1 MLKAITKTIK
11 TETKEQK
18 GGFVS
23 ILLGTFAASLL
34 ANLLAG
40 KGVVKAGSGKGIVR
54 SDTGKIGIFNS
65 VSSFNKLSN
74 TKALWERTKI

>member
-23 ILLGTFAASLL
+23 ILLGTFGASLL

-40 KGVVKAGSGKGIVR
+40 KGVVRAGSGKGIVR
-54 SDTGKIGIFNS
+54 ADTGKDWDF
-65 VSSFNKLSN
+65 
-74 TKALWERTKI
+74 